1 MIELQ
6 NLNNR
11 SLEDILDE
19 AKKQIMYIST
29 EWTNYQESD
38 PGITLIELFAW
49 LKHVQHE
56 YLSRMSEGVR
66 RKFLD
71 LLDVVMYKN
80 RGSEALVEVSG
91 IEKNVK
97 VPARTQWR
105 FGDVTFENLNHHTLI
120 NSKIIS
126 VNFENPEF
134 PSQIE
139 YYKFDKSRIFYIF
152 GKDIDRKNDKNA
164 IRCFTIN
171 FDSAL
176 PSNSEINLYFSVYVS
191 HDLNR
196 NPISNSDKFEKMADV
211 KWEYYGVQ
219 DGITGWHQI
228 DIVRDDTFNFLFSG
242 IVKMKFKGE
251 MIPINEEYKIRSTL
265 VYDEYDFPPRIDG
278 IFTNVFKVCQNFTK
292 CENVVI
298 KKSDIKVDRTFD
310 LFNNVA
316 IYGKS
321 HVYYKKHGGWIETDL
336 AVLKSDI
343 ENGVLTVD
351 VDNIWDKLKAFGH
364 DDEVLMVISCDESIK
379 DNLCLGSGTGMSG
392 QSVKIN
398 AKDILDRD
406 FEIMISEKVE
416 GEEVFYKWKSVD
428 DFFSSGKYD
437 RHFVVDKNN
446 GLLAFGDHEHGMA
459 PRIGVQNIR
468 LCSLRYTMGENS
480 NTKEGMISSV
490 VSKNKNLQNAKIKQ
504 ITPASG
510 GRDSETLEHAE
521 SRAADLFSRPG
532 RAVTKKDYEDIVKKT
547 PGLMFSNVKVLP
559 NYMPGEDIQTQNCVT
574 IAVRWN
580 RKVGL
585 TLPKSFEKNIMN
597 QIDKYRLLNTKVKIV
612 SPVYIGLVISGEI
625 VVDSSYRENEQ
636 FIEKEV
642 KRFVKGMNKE
652 LGQTLHF
659 GDLFGMIDRLKY
671 VSYLDKLRITPLG
684 VNAEKTASE
693 DIVIP
698 PNGVYYV
705 KKIDFNY
712 IKSSEI
718 YRN

>member
-29 EWTNYQESD
+29 EWTDYQEAD
-38 PGITLIELFAW
+38 PGITLVELFVW
-49 LKHVQHE
+49 LKYVQHE

-80 RGSEALVEVSG
+80 CGSEALVEVSG
-91 IEKNVK
+91 IEKDVNI
-97 VPARTQWR
+97 PARTQWK
-105 FGDVTFENLNHHTLI
+105 FGGVTFENLSHNTLV

-139 YYKFDKSRIFYIF
+139 YYKFDKSRFFYIF

-164 IRCFTIN
+164 PRRFTMN

-176 PSNSEINLYFSVYVS
+176 PSNSEINIYFSVYVS
-191 HDLNR
+191 HDLER
-196 NPISNSDKFEKMADV
+196 NPIHDSDKFEKMADV
-211 KWEYYGVQ
+211 KWEYYGIQ
-219 DGITGWHQI
+219 DGITGWHQV
-228 DIVRDDTFNFLFSG
+228 DIIKDDTFDFLFSG

-278 IFTNVFKVCQNFTK
+278 ILTNVFKVCQNFTK
-292 CENVVI
+292 CENKII

-316 IYGKS
+316 IYGNS

-343 ENGVLTVD
+343 EKGVLTVD
-351 VDNIWDKLKAFGH
+351 VNSIWDKLKAFGH

-406 FEIMISEKVE
+406 FEIMISEKVD

-437 RHFVVDKNN
+437 RHFVIDKNN

-468 LCSLRYTMGENS
+468 LCSLRYTMGEGS
-480 NTKEGMISSV
+480 NTKEGMISSI
-490 VSKNKNLQNAKIKQ
+490 VSKSKDLQNAKIKQ

-559 NYMPGEDIQTQNCVT
+559 NYMPGEDVQTQNCVT

-585 TLPKSFEKNIMN
+585 TLPKSFEKNILN

-612 SPVYIGLVISGEI
+612 SPEYIGLVISGEI

-684 VNAEKTASE
+684 TNAEKTASE

-705 KKIDFNY
+705 QKIDFNY